1 MTLTFEW
8 PFDLLCLHFDY
19 SSKSSCIMKDIREY
33 LLLLQLS
40 NLSKLLKEM
49 VISIDENAKYLEISE
64 KW

>member
-1 MTLTFEW
+1 
-8 PFDLLCLHFDY
+8 
-19 SSKSSCIMKDIREY
+19 MKDIREY